1 MMPGA
6 REEHGVVQLAA
17 LDLRRRPDHRAE
29 LTSQLLMGEV
39 VRVLERGRDDQWW
52 RVENESDG
60 YAGWVRSYG
69 IRPASRSRT
78 RRWLALARGRVI
90 VPYCQVR
97 SARLGGHSLTPL
109 FWNGRVIAGRAAGGR
124 RRVELPDGRR
134 GWVDAAAV
142 GTGPNRVKLLDRV
155 RDLLGT
161 PYLWGGRTPHGLDCS
176 GLVQQL
182 LGEQG
187 VALPR
192 DAHDQYL
199 VTRRAISPAELGL
212 GDLVFFAR
220 GKRRIQH
227 VGLVLGG
234 GYYVHARGVVRVNS
248 LDPDNPFCDKPLSAQ
263 LRGFGRTKLVGMPGI
278 RRGPKNREPA

>member
-1 MMPGA
+1 VP
-6 REEHGVVQLAA
+6 RERERHGVVQLAA

-39 VRVLERGRDDQWW
+39 VRVLERDRNDQWW
-52 RVENESDG
+52 RVENEADG

-69 IRPASRSRT
+69 LRPASRTRT
-78 RRWLALARGRVI
+78 RRWLQLARGRV
-90 VPYCQVR
+90 VAPFCHVR
-97 SARLGGHSLTPL
+97 SARRGGHSLTPL
-109 FWNGRVIAGRAAGGR
+109 FWNGRVIAGRATAGR
-124 RRVELPDGRR
+124 RSVELPDGRR
-134 GWVDAAAV
+134 GWVEASAV
-142 GTGPNRVKLLDRV
+142 SIGPNRVGVLDRI

-199 VTRRAISPAELGL
+199 LTRRNIAPADLAP
-212 GDLVFFAR
+212 GDLVFFGR
-220 GKRRIQH
+220 GPRRMEH
-227 VGLVLGG
+227 VGLLLGG

-248 LDPDNPFCDKPLSAQ
+248 LDPDNPFYDKPLAAQ
-263 LRGFGRTKLVGMPGI
+263 TRGFGRTKQGSKIGI
-278 RRGPKNREPA
+278 R